1 MRACSW
7 AAGIVLEFEVGG
19 CQEQVEVRQL
29 YLCSDSGANSR
40 TTRLSVAI
48 CERYSKDH
56 NYSNSRCSFKNGV
69 FLV

>member
-29 YLCSDSGANSR
+29 YLCRASGVNSR

-56 NYSNSRCSFKNGV
+56 KDYSNSRCSSRMESS
-69 FLV
+69 